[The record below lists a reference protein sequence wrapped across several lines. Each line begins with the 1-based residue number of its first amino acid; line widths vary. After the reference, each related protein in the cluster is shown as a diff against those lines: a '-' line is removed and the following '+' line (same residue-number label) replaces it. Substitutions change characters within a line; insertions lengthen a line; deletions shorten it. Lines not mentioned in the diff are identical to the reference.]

1 MFGVSHDSPKA
12 VRAPTGTHVYSA
24 RASGALFAG
33 AGIACLALLALMPGV
48 FEGEPTAV
56 LIALSLLG
64 GGVFGLLTGYAGLV
78 TRIEMRPAGLLIE
91 VPSWRAVP
99 LPPVRRI
106 EARWDQI
113 HAVRRRIENY
123 RLGLLPVRL
132 PFEVLAVETGS
143 GRALFASYYL
153 WQLEPVLIDV
163 ANRADCPWSEDG
175 TVEAGLFRTLR
186 RGAPAWP
193 SPASAG
199 PTRRLSRRRYVAQSQ
214 PTGS

>member
-1 MFGVSHDSPKA
+1 MFEVSHASRKA
-12 VRAPTGTHVYSA
+12 VRAPTGRQVYSA

-33 AGIACLALLALMPGV
+33 AGIACLLLLGLMPGV
-48 FEGEPTAV
+48 FDGEPVAV
-56 LIALSLLG
+56 LIGLSLVG
-64 GGVFGLLTGYAGLV
+64 GGLFGLLTGYAGLL
-78 TRIEMRPAGLLIE
+78 TRIEVRPAGLLIE

-106 EARWDQI
+106 EVGWDQVN
-113 HAVRRRIENY
+113 AVRRRIESY
-123 RLGLLPVRL
+123 RLGFLPIRL
-132 PFEVLAVETGS
+132 PLEVLAVETAS

-153 WQLEPVLIDV
+153 WQLEPILIDI

-175 TVEAGLFRTLR
+175 TVEAGLFATLL
-186 RGAPAWP
+186 RGPPAWP

-199 PTRRLSRRRYVAQSQ
+199 STRRLSRRRYLAQSQ